1 MRAMEGIMPRK
12 NLWNANLPR
21 VELDQRVRDARL
33 RLERIERLL
42 VPRAAVTNSRLR
54 RVFYLFRLGIH
65 GNASPGSQTTGPLS
79 NQRPSR
85 LPKIHQVFN
94 AASRCVL
101 LRYGVRTQFAFSA
114 TLMQRRGVGTE
125 ALSRDRTDYAR
136 AP

>member
-1 MRAMEGIMPRK
+1 MLRTK
-12 NLWNANLPR
+12 VWNDSVSR
-21 VELDQRVRDARL
+21 VVLDHRSREAHL

-54 RVFYLFRLGIH
+54 RVFYLFRLGIY

-85 LPKIHQVFN
+85 LPKIHQVVN

>member
-1 MRAMEGIMPRK
+1 MPRK

-21 VELDQRVRDARL
+21 VELDQRVREARL

-42 VPRAAVTNSRLR
+42 VPRAAVTNSWLR

-85 LPKIHQVFN
+85 LPKIHQVVN

-114 TLMQRRGVGTE
+114 PLMQRRTSAPSASCEPGD
-125 ALSRDRTDYAR
+125 SSAR
-136 AP
+136 CPAIACGRR